1 MKTSFAIAIL
11 LLEVGRTTA
20 APAISLQCER
30 LVSCL
35 TEITK
40 LPVQDNIFGTE
51 GLESASSDGIC
62 DYIVSIYGGESG
74 ITAIC
79 GAATAMTQF
88 KELPSKAEPDRA
100 QDLMKSFQ
108 CPNPFSP
115 DYPSGDAYDLVVNPI
130 SSLYLFGGKQSRSN
144 ANAYSQVFIGRIAA
158 AAAVVA
164 AGICDNTLFDIFSLG
179 GCTAVQIAVDAAFVA
194 VDQTIESIDVQDGL
208 IDGAEIQAA
217 FENTKTIITQ
227 NCGIEGLIGGVG
239 DAVVRVANAVASVDD
254 AVEAVDLE
262 VRDFRS
268 EANGR
273 FDNVDLSILDLQKD
287 VDMDS
292 LKLSIESTEVQD
304 PDTETA
310 FLVLSAERGVEKAID
325 LVIDCFDEDDLA
337 YRTQPFTRTEISEG
351 TTLVKFPK
359 SKGSNKGRLKLGNEN
374 GKGKGSCTKIRRFKG
389 TAKEESRSGVR
400 SVRTIIRGT
409 K

>member
-1 MKTSFAIAIL
+1 
-11 LLEVGRTTA
+11 
-20 APAISLQCER
+20 
-30 LVSCL
+30 L

-40 LPVQDNIFGTE
+40 LPVQDNIFGAE

-79 GAATAMTQF
+79 GAATAMTQL

-115 DYPSGDAYDLVVNPI
+115 DYPSGDSYDLVVAPI

-164 AGICDNTLFDIFSLG
+164 AGICDNTLLEIISLG
-179 GCTAVQIAVDAAFVA
+179 GCTAAKVAVDAAFVA
-194 VDQTIESIDVQDGL
+194 VDKTIESIDVQDGL

-227 NCGIEGLIGGVG
+227 NCGIEESIGGVG
-239 DAVVRVANAVASVDD
+239 DAVVRVENAVAIVNYG
-254 AVEAVDLE
+254 VKAVDFE
-262 VRDFRS
+262 VKYFRI

-273 FDNVDLSILDLQKD
+273 FDTIDSAIEVVRSEAAGRFDNVDVSILGLQKD

-359 SKGSNKGRLKLGNEN
+359 SKSSNKGRLKLGNEN
-374 GKGKGSCTKIRRFKG
+374 EKGKGGCTKIRRFKG

-400 SVRTIIRGT
+400 SVRTVIRGT